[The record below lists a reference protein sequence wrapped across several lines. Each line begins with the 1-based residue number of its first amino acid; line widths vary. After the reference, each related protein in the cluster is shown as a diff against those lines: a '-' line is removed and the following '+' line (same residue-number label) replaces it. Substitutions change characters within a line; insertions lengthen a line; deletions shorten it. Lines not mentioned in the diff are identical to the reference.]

1 MSRAGT
7 SRIWTDESVE
17 ILRRLFPTKP
27 SNDIADIIGC
37 SDCAVREKAKKLG
50 LKKVEGWKREQ
61 FRNRWMAHYKN
72 TQNYGRRKF

>member
-7 SRIWTDESVE
+7 SRIWTDEAVE

-37 SDCAVREKAKKLG
+37 SDNAVRMKAKQLG
-50 LKKVEGWKREQ
+50 LKKVEGWSIDQ
-61 FRNRWMAHYKN
+61 FRNRWLK
-72 TQNYGRRKF
+72 KS

>member
-7 SRIWTDESVE
+7 SKIWTDEAVE

-37 SDCAVREKAKKLG
+37 SDCAVRVKAKQLG
-50 LKKVEGWKREQ
+50 LKKVEGWSIDQ
-61 FRNRWMAHYKN
+61 FRNRWIK
-72 TQNYGRRKF
+72 KS

>member
-7 SRIWTDESVE
+7 SRIWTDEAVD

-37 SDCAVREKAKKLG
+37 SDCAVRVKAKQLG
-50 LKKVEGWKREQ
+50 LKKVDGWNIKK
-61 FRNRWMAHYKN
+61 FRYRFVAHYKN
-72 TQNYGRRKF
+72 S

>member
-7 SRIWTDESVE
+7 SRIWTDEAVE

-37 SDCAVREKAKKLG
+37 SDCAVRVKAKQLG
-50 LKKVEGWKREQ
+50 LKKVDGWSIDQ
-61 FRNRWMAHYKN
+61 FRNRWIK
-72 TQNYGRRKF
+72 KS

>member
-7 SRIWTDESVE
+7 SRIWTEEAVAT
-17 ILRRLFPTKP
+17 LRLLFPTKA

-50 LKKVEGWKREQ
+50 LKKVEGWRREQ
-61 FRNRWMAHYKN
+61 FRNRWINGYKN
-72 TQNYGRRKF
+72 T